1 MDEMTGMERAEV
13 TTTESAG
20 EHHRGRWGVIAAIA
34 AAVVGS
40 VVAARR
46 VRSAR
51 HSREP
56 MTIA

>member
-1 MDEMTGMERAEV
+1 MDETTGMERTEV
-13 TTTESAG
+13 TTAESADV
-20 EHHRGRWGVIAAIA
+20 HHRGRWGIVAAIA

-46 VRSAR
+46 VRTAR